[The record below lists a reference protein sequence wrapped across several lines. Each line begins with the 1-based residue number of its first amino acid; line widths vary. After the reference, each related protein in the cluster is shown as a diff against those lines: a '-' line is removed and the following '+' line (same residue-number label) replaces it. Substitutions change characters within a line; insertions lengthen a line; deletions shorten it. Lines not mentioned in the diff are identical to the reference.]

1 MSRPCRTTR
10 RPQIIHARLVIGFR
24 SSSRRSA
31 RPRHR
36 FGDQERLRWGLPAI
50 HHVHGQRCFG
60 ARLPRT
66 IRPMDLAELRYGRFL
81 LLIIGLAFL
90 VGALVQAVR
99 TIPDPDLFNSSTG
112 TIVGI
117 AVVVAV
123 VAAVVLRPPAWL
135 LRKPRSVGKRD
146 RT

>member
-1 MSRPCRTTR
+1 
-10 RPQIIHARLVIGFR
+10 
-24 SSSRRSA
+24 
-31 RPRHR
+31 
-36 FGDQERLRWGLPAI
+36 
-50 HHVHGQRCFG
+50 
-60 ARLPRT
+60 
-66 IRPMDLAELRYGRFL
+66 MDLAELRYGRFL